1 MGNLN
6 KVFLMG
12 NLTRDPEIR
21 YAQSGMAVT
30 NVGLAVNRRVKD
42 RSTDQWR
49 DEVDFIN
56 AVFFGVRGEKL
67 SQFFRKGSPILIEGS
82 LRFSSWETP
91 QGERRS
97 KLEVVGDNWEF
108 CGRSEGGGGGGYQQG
123 GGSQQEGSQQAPP
136 QQSQSDYPQS
146 APPQGQA
153 APPQQSASPPQ
164 QSASP
169 PQQSAPPPP
178 PNDLPPYDES
188 AFADDDVPF

>member
-1 MGNLN
+1 MGNVN

-30 NVGLAVNRRVKD
+30 NIGIAVNRRVKD
-42 RSTDQWR
+42 RNTEQWR

-67 SQFFRKGSPILIEGS
+67 SQFFRKGRSIFIEGS

-97 KLEVVGDNWEF
+97 KLEVVGDDWQF
-108 CGRSEGGGGGGYQQG
+108 CDSSREGGGGGGYQQG
-123 GGSQQEGSQQAPP
+123 GGGQQQGYQQAPP
-136 QQSQSDYPQS
+136 PQSQGNYPQS
-146 APPQGQA
+146 D
-153 APPQQSASPPQ
+153 PPQQSA
-164 QSASP
+164 
-169 PQQSAPPPP
+169 PPP

>member
-21 YAQSGMAVT
+21 YAQSGTAVT
-30 NVGLAVNRRVKD
+30 NVGLAINRRVKD

-49 DEVDFIN
+49 DEVDFVN

-67 SQFFRKGSPILIEGS
+67 AQFFRKGSPILIEGS
-82 LRFSSWETP
+82 LRYSSWETP

-108 CGRSEGGGGGGYQQG
+108 CGRGEGGGGGGSSNEQGGYQQ
-123 GGSQQEGSQQAPP
+123 SPP
-136 QQSQSDYPQS
+136 PQSQSNYPQS
-146 APPQGQA
+146 APP
-153 APPQQSASPPQ
+153 PQQSGPPPQ
-164 QSASP
+164 R
-169 PQQSAPPPP
+169 SAPPPP